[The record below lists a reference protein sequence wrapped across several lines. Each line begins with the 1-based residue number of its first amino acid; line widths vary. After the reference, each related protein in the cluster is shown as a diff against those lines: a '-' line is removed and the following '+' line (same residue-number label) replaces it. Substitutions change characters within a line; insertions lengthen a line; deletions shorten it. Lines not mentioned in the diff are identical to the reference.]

1 MAGMGIA
8 GSAHTPSRAPKAM
21 QHTAKPARAH
31 AAIALWAAPMKRT
44 TGQDRSITRHW
55 RPATQAVRGGTWR
68 SEMGET
74 SEALFLTSGYSYDDA
89 ATVAA
94 RFAGEEEGMTY
105 SRLQNPTVQML
116 EERIALLEGAQA
128 CRAQASGMA
137 AMTTALLC
145 QLSAGDHI
153 VAAKAAFGSCRWLV
167 DNLLPR
173 FGISG
178 TTIDAGDNAAWEAAI
193 RPNTKVFFF
202 ESPANPTMDVVDME
216 AICTVAR
223 KHGIVTVVD
232 NAFAT
237 SALQKPMEF
246 GADVVAYSATKMM
259 DGQGRVL
266 AGAVCGSTEF
276 IDGVLLPFQRNT
288 GPNIA
293 PFNAWVVLKGLET
306 LDLRIFRQSENALKV
321 ATFLET
327 RVPRVLYPYLPSHP
341 QHALAKKQMKAG
353 GSILSIELDGGRAEA
368 HALLDA
374 LELIDISNNIG
385 DSRSLMCHPASSTH
399 HGVGAE
405 TRADMGVGENM
416 LRLNVGLEDPQD
428 VIDDLDQALRK
439 VGL

>member
-1 MAGMGIA
+1 
-8 GSAHTPSRAPKAM
+8 
-21 QHTAKPARAH
+21 
-31 AAIALWAAPMKRT
+31 MKRT
-44 TGQDRSITRHW
+44 TGQDRSITQKW

-74 SEALFLTSGYSYDDA
+74 SEALFLTSGFTYDDA

-94 RFAGEEEGMTY
+94 RFAGEAEGMTY

-116 EERIALLEGAQA
+116 EERIALMEGAEA
-128 CRAQASGMA
+128 CRTQATGMA

-173 FGISG
+173 FGIEG
-178 TTIDAGDNAAWEAAI
+178 TTIHAADNTAWEAAI

-202 ESPANPTMDVVDME
+202 ESPANPTMDIVDLE
-216 AICTVAR
+216 FVCALAR
-223 KHGIVTVVD
+223 KHGITTVVD

-237 SALQKPMEF
+237 AALQRPMDF

-266 AGAVCGSTEF
+266 AGAVCGTEDF
-276 IDGVLLPFQRNT
+276 ITNTLLPFTRNT
-288 GPNIA
+288 GPTLSA
-293 PFNAWVVLKGLET
+293 FNAWVVLKGLET
-306 LDLRIFRQSENALKV
+306 LDLRITRQAESALTV
-321 ATFLET
+321 GRFLEA
-327 RVPRVLYPYLPSHP
+327 RVPKILHPGLPSHP
-341 QHALAKKQMKAG
+341 QHALAMSQM
-353 GSILSIELDGGRAEA
+353 RATGPIFAFEVADRAQA
-368 HALLDA
+368 HGLLDA
-374 LELIDISNNIG
+374 LALIDISNNIG
-385 DSRSLMCHPASSTH
+385 DSRSLMTHPASTTH
-399 HGVGAE
+399 AGVSAE
-405 TRADMGVGENM
+405 TRAEMGVTEGM

-428 VIDDLDQALRK
+428 LIDDLDQALRA